1 MVVRCTR
8 RLLDQLGGR
17 ALTLTDLP
25 PTDEDWYANLLWL
38 DRKKCL
44 LLTHAG
50 TLFSAFL
57 AGVRTADLRPL
68 GPYVVNAIE
77 AELRSENLPPDTFGR
92 LHPDAVRLAKTASR
106 STLGF
111 MNEMA
116 VHLRY
121 EVADAGGLSHCN
133 SSALNHHLRRTLHN
147 RGGYVTRSSSLP
159 NGLLRAPE
167 RSTRALDMTPESG
180 PALAFSP
187 QPLRH
192 PSRERCL
199 SRKPLR
205 LGRRRLKRLE
215 RADVRGRDFQGHLAG
230 IDRPDLLT
238 RHVPDLGGLPGL
250 DGQAVEDVALL
261 IAFDLRD
268 RAEDDAIGSDH
279 VPPLRDLQPRDRIS
293 HPLATLAPRSGT
305 NRCPP
310 ETASRILI

>member
-8 RLLDQLGGR
+8 RLLDLLGGR

-50 TLFSAFL
+50 TLFSAFP

-205 LGRRRLKRLE
+205 LDGASE
-215 RADVRGRDFQGHLAG
+215 RD
-230 IDRPDLLT
+230 
-238 RHVPDLGGLPGL
+238 
-250 DGQAVEDVALL
+250 EE
-261 IAFDLRD
+261 D
-268 RAEDDAIGSDH
+268 RARASLCQPSWPRVLDWRTHWRARPRRPEFSLQIAIT
-279 VPPLRDLQPRDRIS
+279 PRGF
-293 HPLATLAPRSGT
+293 L
-305 NRCPP
+305 NRVRKFDSCRGH
-310 ETASRILI
+310 TA